1 MPYSRHDVAD
11 ARIGRPGSIFS
22 RFSRRPDRPFRV
34 KLRGSVLTLIRL
46 PNRRQIRGKLHQLST
61 TGGLMHLEKPL
72 DEKLQVEVIFHLGE
86 TTIREKAE
94 MMFPMWATQG
104 WLQPFRFIDLPEAT
118 KNALEASLLQFVQR
132 LQDPIPSSS
141 RSRTAARRHPLSDRL
156 RCLPSKTKA
165 ALRAAFVK

>member
-1 MPYSRHDVAD
+1 MSETPQSVAQGPSS
-11 ARIGRPGSIFS
+11 AGFPGGR
-22 RFSRRPDRPFRV
+22 DRPFRV

-72 DEKLQVEVIFHLGE
+72 DEKLHVEVIFQLGE

-118 KNALEASLLQFVQR
+118 RIALEASLLQFVQR
-132 LQDPIPSSS
+132 LQDSTSS
-141 RSRTAARRHPLSDRL
+141 
-156 RCLPSKTKA
+156 
-165 ALRAAFVK
+165 